1 MDRPISYRQVL
12 RLRSNVL
19 ESVDFIRTHYD
30 RCRLEGINVKKINDA
45 IKHLKT
51 DVGLLRKSMVGTPKE
66 NNETQAIIE
75 QAESVLAAVVPPALG
90 PPRPQAPATPQP
102 GGVLVSRP
110 ARVDRIETDP
120 TVPAFGTQG

>member
-19 ESVDFIRTHYD
+19 ENVDFIRTHYD
-30 RCRLEGINVKKINDA
+30 RNRREGINVKKINDA

-51 DVGLLRKSMVGTPKE
+51 DVGLLRKSLVGTPKE

-75 QAESVLAAVVPPALG
+75 QAESV
-90 PPRPQAPATPQP
+90 
-102 GGVLVSRP
+102 
-110 ARVDRIETDP
+110 
-120 TVPAFGTQG
+120 